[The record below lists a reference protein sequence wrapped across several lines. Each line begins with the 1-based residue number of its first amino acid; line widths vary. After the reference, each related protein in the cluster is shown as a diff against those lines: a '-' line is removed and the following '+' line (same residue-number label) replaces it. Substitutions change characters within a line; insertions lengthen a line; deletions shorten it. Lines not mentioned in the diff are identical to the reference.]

1 VRPEEFLERWARG
14 APRMAPHLLLV
25 GRTGSGKTT
34 AARTIIDYIVLRK
47 RLARALIL
55 DWDDE
60 YAGYLPLPVFEPPFP
75 LPAPPPPA
83 PAPRPSL
90 PPSFADAVAE
100 VERAEE
106 GGHMVA
112 AFLREVLQ
120 TEDLAHAVQR
130 LRLIA
135 RDQSWLRGIIE
146 AATIRLEIVA
156 KYTVFAEE
164 EPEGIYL
171 LAEIPSI
178 WERAAI
184 QQFLAMYFVLAKTAP
199 TPTLLVIE
207 EGGMGAR
214 TTFLRHLLAH
224 ARRQGVRVVFITQGP
239 LPPPEL
245 RQSFE
250 ILLFDSDPA
259 IRYELRAAVPDRPL
273 AVGECWW
280 IRRGERPLPFR
291 FKPR

>member
-1 VRPEEFLERWARG
+1 VR
-14 APRMAPHLLLV
+14 
-25 GRTGSGKTT
+25 S
-34 AARTIIDYIVLRK
+34 
-47 RLARALIL
+47 ARARFIIL
-55 DWDDE
+55 DWDEE
-60 YAGYLPLPVFEPPFP
+60 YAGFLPAAVYSPPFL
-75 LPAPPPPA
+75 LPTPPV
-83 PAPRPSL
+83 PAPRPAL
-90 PPSFADAVAE
+90 PPQFADAVAE

-112 AFLREVLQ
+112 AVLREVLQ
-120 TEDLAHAVQR
+120 SERDLMQAVQR
-130 LRLIA
+130 LKLIA
-135 RDQSWLRGIIE
+135 RNASWLRGVLE
-146 AATIRLEIVA
+146 AAAVRLETVA
-156 KYTVFAEE
+156 RYVVFNDEDNI
-164 EPEGIYL
+164 EGIYL
-171 LAEIPSI
+171 LSEIPSI

-214 TTFLRHLLAH
+214 TTFLRHLMAH

-291 FKPR
+291 YRFASR